1 MMAPIQVRTDPDG
14 YVLVTI
20 PLSLEASARVA
31 IADLY
36 QPFFVEWAQGGIVL
50 VTRAAE
56 WQRVAARF
64 PGAITQDGFR
74 LISLGLAS
82 AAGPPDPDGPPPLA
96 AADLAAL
103 VRHLEQ
109 RGIRGR
115 TLRSFYHDHLLVA
128 EEHLAACLK
137 VLTAF
142 PGVSPG
148 PSSGG

>member
-1 MMAPIQVRTDPDG
+1 MAPIQVRPDPDAF
-14 YVLVTI
+14 VLVTI

-31 IADLY
+31 IAGLY

-50 VTRAAE
+50 ATRVGE

-64 PGAITQDGFR
+64 PGAITRDGFR

-109 RGIRGR
+109 RRIRGR

-128 EEHLAACLK
+128 EEDLAAPPAG
-137 VLTAF
+137 LTAF
-142 PGVSPG
+142 
-148 PSSGG
+148 

>member
-1 MMAPIQVRTDPDG
+1 MAPIQVRTDPDG

-31 IADLY
+31 IAGLY

-64 PGAITQDGFR
+64 PGAIPQDGFR
-74 LISLGLAS
+74 LLSVGVAS

-96 AADLAAL
+96 AADLVVL
-103 VRHLEQ
+103 VRHLDQ
-109 RGIRGR
+109 RGIRAR
-115 TLRSFYHDHLLVA
+115 ALRSFYRDHLLGA
-128 EEHLAACLK
+128 GGHLGAG
-137 VLTAF
+137 
-142 PGVSPG
+142 PGGLSA
-148 PSSGG
+148 

>member
-31 IADLY
+31 IAGLY

-64 PGAITQDGFR
+64 PGAITEDGFR
-74 LISLGLAS
+74 LISLGVAS
-82 AAGPPDPDGPPPLA
+82 AAGPPDPARPPPLP

-103 VRHLEQ
+103 LRPPEQ
-109 RGIRGR
+109 PGIRR
-115 TLRSFYHDHLLVA
+115 RA
-128 EEHLAACLK
+128 
-137 VLTAF
+137 
-142 PGVSPG
+142 PR
-148 PSSGG
+148 

>member
-1 MMAPIQVRTDPDG
+1 MAPIQVRTDPDG

-31 IADLY
+31 IAGLY

-50 VTRAAE
+50 VTRVAE
-56 WQRVAARF
+56 WQRGGGAF
-64 PGAITQDGFR
+64 PG
-74 LISLGLAS
+74 
-82 AAGPPDPDGPPPLA
+82 GPPAPGAPPPLA

-115 TLRSFYHDHLLVA
+115 TLRSFYRDHLLVA
-128 EEHLAACLK
+128 EEHLAACLE

-148 PSSGG
+148 PSRGAR